1 MQPLPQPEPG
11 IPGASRVPNTIPSS
25 PLGSPQGGFPE
36 TPSLLDPT
44 LLKAARHI
52 YRTFYEVHPE
62 VVRRPI
68 GVAIG
73 RSTHRGKLIFGDKPV
88 LLPHECF
95 IPLSQIEPGLH

>member
-1 MQPLPQPEPG
+1 MPDITLGESPEP
-11 IPGASRVPNTIPSS
+11 T
-25 PLGSPQGGFPE
+25 
-36 TPSLLDPT
+36 SLLDPT

-52 YRTFYEVHPE
+52 YRSFYEVRPE

-73 RSTHRGKLIFGDKPV
+73 RVTGRGKLLFGDKPV